1 MSEHRPLNRNI
12 LDISVAEL
20 ETEISEALYRE
31 LTSRLGYSF
40 DDERIKR
47 MAADVRDIVAQGFG
61 GAFAVSEALDT
72 ELIMYGDPLATP
84 FEPIGILNV
93 K

>member
-1 MSEHRPLNRNI
+1 MSNRSI
-12 LDISVAEL
+12 VDIPVEEL
-20 ETEISEALYRE
+20 ETEISERLCRE
-31 LTSRLGYSF
+31 LTKRLGYSF

-61 GAFAVSEALDT
+61 GAFAMGEALDM
-72 ELIMYGDPLATP
+72 ELIMYGDPLASP
-84 FEPIGILNV
+84 FQPVGILNV